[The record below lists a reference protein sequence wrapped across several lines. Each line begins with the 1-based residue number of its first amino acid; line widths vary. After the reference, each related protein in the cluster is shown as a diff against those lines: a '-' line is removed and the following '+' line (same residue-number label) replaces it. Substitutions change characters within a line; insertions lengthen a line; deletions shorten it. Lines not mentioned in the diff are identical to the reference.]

1 MVGPLPSEL
10 TAHQP
15 PALLVDAVLRVDPAG
30 GLVQLRPGPLDALQ
44 LAEGCAQAIACL
56 LGARARQAAAGA
68 PPASGMLVGLKDV
81 VCSRPARSGELV
93 TVETVSTYSLGALGL
108 HSARAL
114 GDDGAELLS
123 GEWKTMGITAEPR

>member
-1 MVGPLPSEL
+1 MAVLLPSEL

-15 PALLVDAVLRVDPAG
+15 PALLVDAVLRVDAAG

-44 LAEGCAQAIACL
+44 LTEGCAQAIACL

-108 HSARAL
+108 HTARVI

-123 GEWKTMGITAEPR
+123 GEWKTMGIVADSQ